1 MSALFQIAAEY
12 AAAAAAM
19 ADSDL
24 DEQTIADTLEGMAG
38 DVEAK
43 AVAVA
48 SVIKNIEAEAN
59 AIKEA
64 IAAMQARQK
73 AAEARADRLR
83 DYLMGALEQ
92 CGIKRVSCP
101 HFAIAIKAKPASVVI
116 DDATLLPFW
125 FLTVPPTPE
134 PQPNKIAIRD
144 ALKQGPVPGAHLQQ
158 GSRLG
163 IK

>member
-1 MSALFQIAAEY
+1 MTALFQIAAEY

-24 DEQTIADTLEGMAG
+24 DEQTIADTLESLVG
-38 DVEAK
+38 DVEDK

-48 SVIKNIEAEAN
+48 AVIKNIEAEAS
-59 AIKEA
+59 AIRDA
-64 IAAMQARQK
+64 VAAMQARQK

-83 DYLMGALEQ
+83 EYLMGALEQ
-92 CGIKRVSCP
+92 CNIRRVSCP
-101 HFAIAIKAKPASVVI
+101 HFVVAIKAKSASVVI
-116 DDATLLPFW
+116 DDAALLPAW
-125 FLTVPPTPE
+125 AMTEPKPPE

-144 ALKQGPVPGAHLQQ
+144 ALKHGPVPGAHLQS
-158 GSRLG
+158 GTRLK

>member
-1 MSALFQIAAEY
+1 MIALFQIAAEY

-19 ADSDL
+19 ADADM
-24 DEQTIADTLEGMAG
+24 DEQTIADTLESMAG

-101 HFAIAIKAKPASVVI
+101 HFAIAVKAKPASVVI

-125 FLTVPPTPE
+125 FLTVPPIPE
-134 PQPNKIAIRD
+134 PQPNKIAIRE
-144 ALKQGPVPGAHLQQ
+144 ALKHGPVPGAHLQS
-158 GSRLG
+158 GTRLE

>member
-1 MSALFQIAAEY
+1 MNPLWAVLIILACFGIVGRIDYEAAIATDMIFRPA
-12 AAAAAAM
+12 
-19 ADSDL
+19 
-24 DEQTIADTLEGMAG
+24 QT
-38 DVEAK
+38 
-43 AVAVA
+43 
-48 SVIKNIEAEAN
+48 AEAN

-134 PQPNKIAIRD
+134 PQPNKIAIRE
-144 ALKQGPVPGAHLQQ
+144 ALKHGPVPGAHLQQ
-158 GSRLG
+158 GSRLE